1 MVVDDKWMSTEGDVF
16 RFEKDGD
23 SLEGKLVAIRDGS
36 YYRPDGGKSRIYDIE
51 TKEGV
56 KTIFGTMV
64 LERNMASVEV
74 GSEVKVIFKGLVNT
88 KRGTQAKMFTV
99 MTPRDKSK

>member
-1 MVVDDKWMSTEGDVF
+1 MVDDKWMSTEGDVQ

-23 SLEGKLVAIRDGS
+23 SVEGKLVAIRDGS

-56 KTIFGTMV
+56 KTIFGTMI
-64 LERNMASVEV
+64 LERNMSTVEV
-74 GSEVKVIFKGLVNT
+74 GSEVKIIYHGLVNT
-88 KRGTQAKMFTV
+88 KRGTQAKKFEV
-99 MTPRDKSK
+99 LTPRDKSK